1 MIKQTKNAILFL
13 NKAYRAIYAHAYL
26 KGLANSLALIS
37 CVAVAPCANA
47 GISEQ
52 CTLSADGK
60 NMTCQSAVA
69 PENSVIF
76 KYDDA
81 QDFDGY
87 TLEVSKDSSFSDVTT
102 AYGSTVT
109 NNTLTVDDSTI
120 NGTPTGAQGSLALKN
135 KVSISNS
142 KVVKGDIIGGL
153 GSKEASENTVEL
165 TKVTQEYQHTYI
177 DENGNKFT
185 WSSDVFGGKA
195 ESNATVKANN
205 NTVTVTNSNVGGVH
219 GAAWNAQQASG
230 NKVTITGSTAHGIV
244 SGGESYIDT
253 EDKRDA
259 YGVAN
264 SNTVEFKNSTFEAT
278 GFQSGFKGGGAA
290 QEARDNTILISN
302 SKVNGNG
309 YESGGRIISGD
320 SRVIGV
326 GNKVIISDNSVINSP
341 DACVWASGQWAN
353 YNNQNEDRVTTDNKL
368 EISDS
373 NVTAFARAAS
383 LWVNAQELNFFP
395 ETQNPNR
402 AYTVGINADMSRN
415 TATISNS
422 TVNAQNNKISAISA
436 AVFEASWAGFD
447 DDTRDFRGVKLDS
460 NTLNIEKGS
469 VINGNAI
476 AASATTQHYD
486 TYSKE
491 TMYSQLQGTV
501 TNNTLTVADSTVN
514 GNAIGAQGADA
525 KKNKVSI
532 SNSKVVKGDIIGGL
546 GTNEASE
553 NTVELTKV
561 TQDAKNTNTDEN
573 GNVTTW
579 YSGVFGGKVD
589 SNDSL
594 KSNNNVVSITDSNVG
609 CVNGGAWDASESNG
623 NKVTITSST
632 VRADVAGGQSW
643 GKDYSQVDS
652 HGAPYRDAFGVANNN
667 TVEFKDSTFESTAY
681 QSGIKGGA
689 AGIESSGN
697 TVLISNSKLKANGFV
712 DAGRVMAANNRVKS
726 VGNKLSITNKSEVD
740 GYAQTVSQ
748 WANYDYQDDD
758 HVATGNELLVADST
772 VKSEVEAVSLWVNAQ
787 IEDFCP
793 EALNPYRAF
802 TIGTSADISKNTAVL
817 ENATVDSVATVKFS
831 AAWAGDKLDTRDFSG
846 VKLDSN
852 TLTISGNTKVAKDVY
867 AASSTT
873 YHMDLDTKETTY
885 DQLQGSATNNVLTVN
900 GGTFEGN
907 VAAARASI
915 ANNNTLNLL
924 GGTFAKHVYA
934 VNASTEAK
942 NNKVNIGAE
951 GKAPTDLNLSS
962 TTIAAYDKS
971 SSQDLNHESNS
982 LNVYTKD
989 LVANNV
995 EAFDEYNFYLPV
1007 GIANGD
1013 KILTLTDENRTDV
1026 SNSTIGVTLQNG
1038 ATLNQE
1044 DKISLITNANGLNA
1058 KGIKGGLDATTED
1071 GSITKKFTLST
1082 DDNTIF
1088 ATYGG
1093 KTEVNGFVDG
1103 DATSSSKPEGDLTA
1117 EDITVNAGSTI
1128 TGNVIAANTDKGN
1141 VSDATVSITNS
1152 TVEKD
1157 VIAGQAGV
1165 GTVAN
1170 SKVEI
1175 GGDDTVISGTVSAG
1189 KVDNGTV
1196 IEAKVTLNGGTVKE
1210 IIGGI
1215 AKTGEA
1221 VKNVVDLV
1229 KGTVEGKLFGGKVED
1244 NGIAR
1249 NNTVNLKGGIV
1260 DYVFGG
1266 EVDNGGQSK
1275 ENIVNLLGATVTKIF
1290 GGSCDTAKGNVTNLI
1305 DGTVKKEVY
1314 AGHGD
1319 VENIDN
1325 VINIG
1330 SETQSDLSK
1339 LDLTAAKLHGGKEGT
1354 DNKGNTLNVYGKTK
1368 AKGVVDFDN
1377 YNFYNVKVNE
1387 QDAHLALTD
1396 DVDLTDSKITVELAK
1411 GTNLTVGDTVNL
1423 ISTQG
1428 TLTADNA
1435 AIDAGLKAKSG
1446 AVLEYSF
1453 GLDNVNNN
1461 SLVATAKTAEA
1472 SGTLQDLSLSQLSG
1486 LLATKQ
1492 TTEMVAY
1499 KGIPVARDVLAS
1511 SKANDTF
1518 SVAPFVVASY
1528 GNNEY
1533 GDGETVK
1540 VKGADFMIGLA
1551 LGINTGAGDITLGA
1565 YYDNHTG
1572 DHDTSSHFG
1581 SADGDN
1587 SSNGAG
1593 LLARFDAVQL
1603 GVGNPYAEATF
1614 RFGKMDTDTKSSSI
1628 CDTQGRTLNVSND
1641 ADYVAGH
1648 FGIGYDMKFDK
1659 LGADV
1664 YAKYFFTKLDGVDVD
1679 VLGDTVKLDS
1689 VSSKTLRLG
1698 TNLSYAL
1705 DSGLTPYFGLAYE
1718 NESDA
1723 KAEGTV
1729 LGYKLK
1735 NTDVKGS
1742 SGLVSVGAQFTPTS
1756 AQGFSLDAS
1765 LDGYFGNRQG
1775 VIGNIQ
1781 ASYKF

>member
-1 MIKQTKNAILFL
+1 MIKQTKNAISFL

-177 DENGNKFT
+177 DKNGNKFT

-867 AASSTT
+867 AATSTT

-900 GGTFEGN
+900 GGTFGGN

-1013 KILTLTDENRTDV
+1013 KILTLTDENGTDV
-1026 SNSTIGVTLQNG
+1026 SNSTIGVTLQSG
-1038 ATLNQE
+1038 AALNPD
-1044 DKISLITNANGLNA
+1044 DKISLIANANGL
-1058 KGIKGGLDATTED
+1058 KTDGITGGLQASTAD
-1071 GSITKKFTLST
+1071 GTITKKFLLTT
-1082 DDNTIF
+1082 DANTVY

-1093 KTEVNGFVDG
+1093 KTVITGTFDK
-1103 DATSSSKPEGDLTA
+1103 DYTSSEKPEGG
-1117 EDITVNAGSTI
+1117 DITSDELALDNADMK
-1128 TGNVIAANTDKGN
+1128 GNVIVANTPNGDVTDIN
-1141 VSDATVSITNS
+1141 LSITD
-1152 TVEKD
+1152 TKVEKD
-1157 VIAGQAGV
+1157 VIAGQAGEGTV
-1165 GTVAN
+1165 TNTSVTISGDKTDIAGTVA
-1170 SKVEI
+1170 
-1175 GGDDTVISGTVSAG
+1175 GGRVDIKGTVTNAIVKMAGG
-1189 KVDNGTV
+1189 KVNEIKGGF
-1196 IEAKVTLNGGTVKE
+1196 AK
-1210 IIGGI
+1210 
-1215 AKTGEA
+1215 AGEA
-1221 VKNVVDLV
+1221 IDNVVDLIKGEV
-1229 KGTVEGKLFGGKVED
+1229 KT
-1244 NGIAR
+1244 
-1249 NNTVNLKGGIV
+1249 
-1260 DYVFGG
+1260 VFGG
-1266 EVDNGGQSK
+1266 NVESK
-1275 ENIVNLLGATVTKIF
+1275 DGKSLRNKVNLLGATVTKIF
-1290 GGSCDTAKGNVTNLI
+1290 GGACDTAEDNVTKLI
-1305 DGTVKKEVY
+1305 KGTVKEEVY
-1314 AGHGD
+1314 AGYGEK
-1319 VENIDN
+1319 ENIN
-1325 VINIG
+1325 NKINIG
-1330 SETQSDLSK
+1330 SETQSDLSE
-1339 LDLTAAKLHGGKEGT
+1339 LHLETATLYGGKQGNDVKNE
-1354 DNKGNTLNVYGKTK
+1354 GNTLNVYGKTS
-1368 AKGVVDFDN
+1368 AKNVVDFKY
-1377 YNFYNVKVNE
+1377 YNFYNVEKNS
-1387 QDAHLALTD
+1387 AALTL
-1396 DVDLTDSKITVELAK
+1396 LTTDETNISNSNISVELAK
-1411 GTNLTVGDTVNL
+1411 GTTLSVGDEIKL
-1423 ISTQG
+1423 IETQG
-1428 TLTADNA
+1428 TLKAEDTV
-1435 AIDAGLKAKSG
+1435 IEAKSG

>member
-1 MIKQTKNAILFL
+1 MIKQTKNAISFL

-561 TQDAKNTNTDEN
+561 TQDAKNTYTDEN
-573 GNVTTW
+573 GNETTW

-594 KSNNNVVSITDSNVG
+594 KSNNNVVSITDSDVG

-623 NKVTITSST
+623 NKVTITGST
-632 VRADVAGGQSW
+632 VRDNIAGGQSW
-643 GKDYSQVDS
+643 GDDYSKLDS
-652 HGAPYRDAFGVANNN
+652 HGNPYRDAFGVANNN
-667 TVEFKDSTFESTAY
+667 TVEFKDSTFEGTAY
-681 QSGIKGGA
+681 QSGIKGGG
-689 AGIESSGN
+689 AGIEASGN
-697 TVLISNSKLKANGFV
+697 TVLISNSKLKANDFV

-748 WANYDYQDDD
+748 WANYDFQNED
-758 HVATGNELLVADST
+758 HIATDNELLVADST

-867 AASSTT
+867 AATSTT

-900 GGTFEGN
+900 GGTFGGN

-1013 KILTLTDENRTDV
+1013 KILTLTDENGTDV
-1026 SNSTIGVTLQNG
+1026 SNSTIGVTLQSG
-1038 ATLNQE
+1038 AALNPD
-1044 DKISLITNANGLNA
+1044 DKISLIANANGL
-1058 KGIKGGLDATTED
+1058 KTDGITGGLQASTAD
-1071 GSITKKFTLST
+1071 GTITKKFLLTT
-1082 DDNTIF
+1082 DANTVY

-1093 KTEVNGFVDG
+1093 KTVITGTFDK
-1103 DATSSSKPEGDLTA
+1103 DYTSSEKPEGG
-1117 EDITVNAGSTI
+1117 DITSDELALDNADMK
-1128 TGNVIAANTDKGN
+1128 GNVIVANTPNGDVTDIN
-1141 VSDATVSITNS
+1141 LSITD
-1152 TVEKD
+1152 TKVEKD
-1157 VIAGQAGV
+1157 VIAGQAGEGTV
-1165 GTVAN
+1165 TNTSVTISGDKTDIAGTVA
-1170 SKVEI
+1170 
-1175 GGDDTVISGTVSAG
+1175 GGRVDIKGTVTNAIVKMAG
-1189 KVDNGTV
+1189 GK
-1196 IEAKVTLNGGTVKE
+1196 VKE
-1210 IIGGI
+1210 IKGGF
-1215 AKTGEA
+1215 AKAGEA
-1221 VKNVVDLV
+1221 VANVVDLI
-1229 KGTVEGKLFGGKVED
+1229 KGEVE
-1244 NGIAR
+1244 
-1249 NNTVNLKGGIV
+1249 T
-1260 DYVFGG
+1260 VFGG
-1266 EVDNGGQSK
+1266 NVESK
-1275 ENIVNLLGATVTKIF
+1275 DGKSLRNKVNLLGATVTKIF
-1290 GGSCDTAKGNVTNLI
+1290 GGACDTAEDNVTKLI
-1305 DGTVKKEVY
+1305 KGTVKDEVY
-1314 AGHGD
+1314 AGHGEK
-1319 VENIDN
+1319 ENINN

-1330 SETQSDLSK
+1330 SETQSDLSE
-1339 LDLTAAKLHGGKEGT
+1339 LHLETATLYGGKQGNDVKNE
-1354 DNKGNTLNVYGKTK
+1354 GNTLNVYGKTS
-1368 AKGVVDFDN
+1368 AMNVVDFKY
-1377 YNFYNVKVNE
+1377 YNFYNVEKNS
-1387 QDAHLALTD
+1387 AALTL
-1396 DVDLTDSKITVELAK
+1396 LTTGETNISNSNISVELAK
-1411 GTNLTVGDTVNL
+1411 GTTLSVGDEIKL
-1423 ISTQG
+1423 IETQG
-1428 TLTADNA
+1428 TLKAEDTV
-1435 AIDAGLKAKSG
+1435 IEAKSG

-1499 KGIPVARDVLAS
+1499 KGIPVARDVLTS

-1723 KAEGTV
+1723 KTEGTV